1 MNKYLILCITT
12 AVVANALFGLTAASA
27 GAFDPALTYQMDD
40 RRPLPSYIFEGEALP
55 EEEDDGVPTP
65 NIVDDIW
72 GMRDKKQ
79 QGKKKPKKPRKK
91 AAKV

>member
-12 AVVANALFGLTAASA
+12 AAVANALFGLTAASTE
-27 GAFDPALTYQMDD
+27 AFDPALTYQIDD
-40 RRPLPSYIFEGEALP
+40 RRPLPTYIFEGEALP
-55 EEEDDGVPTP
+55 EEEDEGVPTP